1 MYLATPNWAVLQT
14 GRCQFGFKPSGTWFP
29 QNPFLQTLCGF
40 RTKIIKMILFF
51 PQRRNY
57 I

>member
-1 MYLATPNWAVLQT
+1 MYLATPKWELLQT
-14 GRCQFGFKPSGTWFP
+14 GRCQFGFKPSGTWVP

-40 RTKIIKMILFF
+40 RTKMIKMILFF